1 MSLSRRRLNLLFF
14 VTLALTLFM
23 PVLMP
28 SLNVIYFAPFLIISY
43 YQKPLLTCLWYAMG
57 CGLVLDL
64 LSTEARIGF
73 FALSFCLAT
82 VVLYRQQQYF
92 FADNASTL
100 PIMTFFF
107 SFLSTAIHAVLAY
120 VLAKTSFFSVEWVI
134 TDLILMSAADA
145 LYAMAAFVV
154 LPKLIALRA
163 R

>member
-1 MSLSRRRLNLLFF
+1 MSSLSRKQLSLLFF
-14 VTLALTLFM
+14 ITLALTLFM

-28 SLNVIYFAPFLIISY
+28 GLNLIFFAPFLIVSY
-43 YQKPLLTCLWYAMG
+43 YQKSLLTCLWYALG

-64 LSTEARIGF
+64 LCAEERIGF
-73 FALSFCLAT
+73 FALSFCLTT

-107 SFLSTAIHAVLAY
+107 SFLSTAVHAVLAY
-120 VLAKTSFFSVEWVI
+120 VLAKASSFSMEWVV

-145 LYAMAAFVV
+145 LYALGVFVI
-154 LPKLIALRA
+154 LPKLISLRN
-163 R
+163 